1 MAKLNMSAP
10 WYVYYNEL
18 CVLFKEDDEVHI
30 VYDEMDQ
37 IINIYVEN
45 QAKADAMDEV
55 LPKVVSF
62 GSTDLEINVV
72 LVNKLNARKSR
83 GNTFKDLFTGN
94 PICKDIVTVE
104 GIFTNP
110 LTYVIF
116 RKEVVQYYNDDLGD
130 AHGVC
135 STLYQDIAKRIFK
148 EQDSIYFCT
157 DVGNVVTVNQSI
169 TGETYNITVSNNNC
183 YF

>member
-1 MAKLNMSAP
+1 MESNVKLSSP
-10 WYVYYNEL
+10 WIDYVHKLEAFFQKDPDVN
-18 CVLFKEDDEVHI
+18 I
-30 VYDEMDQ
+30 VFNDGEERK
-37 IINIYVEN
+37 INIYVEN

-135 STLYQDIAKRIFK
+135 STLYQDIAKRIF
-148 EQDSIYFCT
+148 
-157 DVGNVVTVNQSI
+157 
-169 TGETYNITVSNNNC
+169 
-183 YF
+183 